1 MGFPRVIKAWVTVS
15 TRIALTGRGRVIQ
28 AVLDDV
34 FGLTGQAHD
43 AVRPAQFADGLL
55 TLTMSDQMLD
65 MDLPCRSGI
74 KLALL
79 RQ

>member
-1 MGFPRVIKAWVTVS
+1 MGFRRVIKAWMTGS

-28 AVLDDV
+28 AALEDV
-34 FGLTGQAHD
+34 FGLKGRAHD
-43 AVRPAQFADGLL
+43 AVRPAQLADGLL
-55 TLTMSDQMLD
+55 TLTMSNQMLD
-65 MDLPCRSGI
+65 TDLPCRSGI